1 MKKILIVG
9 YGSIGSRHLNLLRML
24 IPDAD
29 IRIYRHKNYDFI
41 PEGADGVYYDFS
53 QAIKFKPDF
62 AVISNPSIFHIP
74 ISIELAKNNINMII
88 EKPLS
93 NSLDRIKELQTL
105 VSTNSVKVMLG
116 YNLRFYASLIKFRSI
131 LIDGYIGKIYSVDCC
146 SSSYLPNWRTNI
158 NYKDSVSAQSN
169 LGVGV
174 LLELS
179 HEIDYLRWI
188 FGNFN
193 CVQSHVATLSNL
205 DLDVE
210 DSVNALINATNING
224 DEIFITLNINFIN
237 PHNRRYCSVTGSKGT
252 LIWDGLNNTINFY
265 PLNNNNNNKYIN
277 LYDVKFNKNDSY
289 VNELQHFLEC
299 LDQNKEPLIS
309 IEDGIQVLKIIEA
322 LKKSSIEKKAVYL

>member
-1 MKKILIVG
+1 MKKILIIG
-9 YGSIGSRHLNLLRML
+9 YGSIGSRHLNLLRMQ

-41 PEGADGVYYDFS
+41 PEGADGVFYDFS
-53 QAIKFKPDF
+53 QAINFKPHF
-62 AVISNPSIFHIP
+62 AIISNPSIYHIP

-93 NSLDRIKELQTL
+93 NNLDRINELKTL
-105 VSTNSVKVMLG
+105 VSTNNIKVLLG
-116 YNLRFYASLIKFRSI
+116 YNLRFYDSLIKFRS
-131 LIDGYIGKIYSVDCC
+131 LLNDGYIGKIYSVDCC
-146 SSSYLPNWRTNI
+146 SYSYLPNWRPNI
-158 NYKDSVSAQSN
+158 NYRDSVSAQSN
-169 LGVGV
+169 LGGGV

-210 DSVNALINATNING
+210 DSVNALINARNING
-224 DEIFITLNINFIN
+224 DEIFITLNINFIS
-237 PHNRRYCSVTGSKGT
+237 PQNRRYCSVTGSKGT
-252 LIWDGLNNTINFY
+252 IIWDGLNNTINYY
-265 PLNNNNNNKYIN
+265 PLKNEKYIN
-277 LYDVKFNKNDSY
+277 LYDVKFNHNESY
-289 VNELQHFLEC
+289 VKELQHFLEC
-299 LDQNKEPLIS
+299 LDQNKKPLIS

-322 LKKSSIEKKAVYL
+322 LKKSSIEKKAIYL

>member
-1 MKKILIVG
+1 MKKILIIG
-9 YGSIGSRHLNLLRML
+9 YGSIGSRHLNLLRMQ

-41 PEGADGVYYDFS
+41 PEGADGVFYDFS
-53 QAIKFKPDF
+53 QAINFKPHF
-62 AVISNPSIFHIP
+62 SIISNPSIYHIP

-93 NSLDRIKELQTL
+93 NNLDRINELKTL
-105 VSTNSVKVMLG
+105 VSTNNIKVLLG
-116 YNLRFYASLIKFRSI
+116 YNLRFYDSLIKFRS
-131 LIDGYIGKIYSVDCC
+131 LLNDGYIGKIYSVDCC
-146 SSSYLPNWRTNI
+146 SSSYLPNWRPNI
-158 NYKDSVSAQSN
+158 NYRDSVSAQSN
-169 LGVGV
+169 LGGGV

-210 DSVNALINATNING
+210 DSVNALINARNING
-224 DEIFITLNINFIN
+224 DEIFITLNINFIS
-237 PHNRRYCSVTGSKGT
+237 PQNRRYCSVTGSKGT
-252 LIWDGLNNTINFY
+252 IIWDGLNNTINYY
-265 PLNNNNNNKYIN
+265 PLKNEKYIN
-277 LYDVKFNKNDSY
+277 LYDVKFNQNESY
-289 VNELQHFLEC
+289 VKELQHFLEC
-299 LDQNKEPLIS
+299 LDQNKKPLIS

-322 LKKSSIEKKAVYL
+322 LKKSSIEKKAIYL